1 MSGTASATAAE
12 TFAGRV
18 ARHGRALLR
27 LAWPVVLSRAG
38 ILLMAMADVV
48 MVGRYDTLALGQLA
62 LALAVFVPV
71 FVSGIGAMVGIV
83 SVTARTK
90 GAGGRDLPE
99 IALRGLHWALA
110 VGAVCA
116 LVVWI
121 AGGWLH
127 LIGHEPALAA
137 GAGRV
142 SAILAAGA
150 LFQILFVAASFYLEG
165 TGRTLPGL
173 LAMIAA
179 NIVNLVL
186 NWCLIY
192 GNAGF
197 PEWGAE
203 GAALATTI
211 ARFTMA
217 AGLVAFLLALP
228 EMRPHL
234 GRALRPWGPG
244 GWQAGAEMR
253 RIGLAGG
260 AAYFFET
267 FAFAALAQAAGLI
280 SPTALAAYTIL
291 HNIEAT
297 VFMIALG
304 IAVATAVRVG
314 QSVGAGNIGEARFA
328 ALTGLAAAML
338 LIGVIGLVLL
348 AFARPVAAFYS
359 TDPGLVARAAP
370 LFAILAVSMIFDAG
384 QVVMGQSTR
393 ALGDAWGTTLRFFVA
408 FWLVMIPSALALAF
422 LTPLAEAG
430 LFVGTAIG
438 CATALILLLSRLLRL
453 LAAREAGDG

>member
-1 MSGTASATAAE
+1 MIDLAPGHE
-12 TFAGRV
+12 TFGQRL
-18 ARHGRALLR
+18 ARHAASLGR

-48 MVGRYDTLALGQLA
+48 MVGRYDTIALGHLALGF
-62 LALAVFVPV
+62 AVFIPL

-83 SVTARTK
+83 SVTARAH
-90 GAGGRDLPE
+90 GAGEADLPA
-99 IALRGLHWALA
+99 IALRGLRWALV
-110 VGAVCA
+110 VGALA
-116 LVVWI
+116 AGAVWI

-127 LIGHEPALAA
+127 LIGHEPDLAE

-142 SAILAAGA
+142 ARILAVGA
-150 LFQILFVAASFYLEG
+150 FFQVAFVAASFYLEA
-165 TGRTLPGL
+165 TGRTKPGL
-173 LAMIAA
+173 VAMMVA
-179 NIVNLVL
+179 NVVNLAL

-211 ARFTMA
+211 ARLSMA
-217 AGLVAFLLALP
+217 IGLVWWLLSLP
-228 EMRPHL
+228 EFRAHRR
-234 GRALRPWGPG
+234 RALTLWGPG
-244 GWQAGAEMR
+244 GWAAGTEMR

-304 IAVATAVRVG
+304 ISVATAVRVG
-314 QSVGAGNIGEARFA
+314 QSAGAGDIAEARFA
-328 ALTGLAAAML
+328 AMTGLGAAML
-338 LIGVIGLVLL
+338 LIGAIGLVVL
-348 AFARPVAAFYS
+348 AFAPQVASIYS
-359 TDPGLVARAAP
+359 TDPSLIARATP

-384 QVVMGQSTR
+384 QVVAGQSTR
-393 ALGDAWGTTLRFFVA
+393 ALGDAWGTTLRFFIG
-408 FWLVMIPSALALAF
+408 FWLVMVPAALALAF

-430 LFVGTAIG
+430 LFIGTAIG
-438 CATALILLLSRLLRL
+438 CAAALALLLARLLRL
-453 LAAREAGDG
+453 LRDREAARA